1 MTDSTLIYEKLL
13 QINQALQRINR
24 RFSKITQPDDFLDTD
39 QGQDLLDA
47 ISMML
52 IAIGENLK
60 WLDRETNGEIFAPYP
75 HVNWRGAKGVRDVLA
90 HRYFDIDAEEIF
102 TICQKQLPELLRSI
116 ESMIQTYQP

>member
-1 MTDSTLIYEKLL
+1 MSDRSLIYEKLL
-13 QINQALQRINR
+13 QINEALQRIDR
-24 RFSKITQPDDFLDTD
+24 RFTQVSTPDDFLDTD

-75 HVNWRGAKGVRDVLA
+75 QVNWRGAKGIRDVLS

-102 TICQKQLPELLRSI
+102 TVCQKQLPALCNAI
-116 ESMIQTYQP
+116 QSMIKTYQD